1 MSKLAK
7 AMQAA
12 AGNAG
17 KLSVSDVFSTYLYTG
32 NGSTRTINNGIDL
45 DGEGGLVWIK
55 ARANPGTDWHYL
67 FDTERGAT
75 KYLHS
80 NSTGAEGTSAST
92 LTSFNSD
99 GFSIAGAG
107 GVGQTGQTYASWTFR
122 KAPKFFDVVTYT
134 GNGVAGRTVAHNLE
148 SVPGMMVVKLL
159 SGGDHWN
166 VWHGAIPSSYIQL
179 NSISPANSAGAYRWG
194 NNTVAI
200 SPTSTNFTVSSD
212 SGMNGSG
219 KTYVA
224 YLFANDTSDDGFIQ
238 CGNYSGNNGTRT
250 ITLGWRPQFVLI
262 KNSSKT
268 PSYGDTY
275 WTMFDDKRSN
285 LSAGVTSDRW
295 LSPDR
300 SNSESFNTV
309 IQTTATGFE
318 MSTSTETFN
327 QSGSSYIYMAI
338 KAED

>member
-1 MSKLAK
+1 
-7 AMQAA
+7 
-12 AGNAG
+12 
-17 KLSVSDVFSTYLYTG
+17 
-32 NGSTRTINNGIDL
+32 
-45 DGEGGLVWIK
+45 
-55 ARANPGTDWHYL
+55 
-67 FDTERGAT
+67 
-75 KYLHS
+75 
-80 NSTGAEGTSAST
+80 
-92 LTSFNSD
+92 
-99 GFSIAGAG
+99 
-107 GVGQTGQTYASWTFR
+107 
-122 KAPKFFDVVTYT
+122 
-134 GNGVAGRTVAHNLE
+134 
-148 SVPGMMVVKLL
+148 MMVVKLL

>member
-7 AMQAA
+7 AIQAA

-17 KLSVSDVFSTYLYTG
+17 GDKLYVEDVFSTYLYTG
-32 NGSTRTINNGIDL
+32 NGSTQTINNGIDL

-55 ARANPGTDWHYL
+55 NRIGTNFHL
-67 FDTERGAT
+67 LMDTERGGGNILNT
-75 KYLHS
+75 
-80 NSTGAEGTSAST
+80 NTTGAETVTTAI
-92 LTSFNSD
+92 SFNTN
-99 GFSIAGAG
+99 GFNLLNNNG
-107 GVGQTGQTYASWTFR
+107 TRNRLDEPYASWTFR

-134 GNGVAGRTVAHNLE
+134 GDGVAGRTVAHNLE